1 MGDPT
6 VPAERRRYDAVKRSL
21 DVLAAGTG
29 LVLASPVM
37 AATAVV
43 VAATLGRPV
52 LFRQQR
58 PGRGGRPFE
67 IVKFRTM
74 REPDATVGDDNSEAR
89 MTRAGSRIR
98 SLSVDELP
106 NLWNVLKGDMSI
118 VGPRPLKTAYLT
130 RYSPRQLRRHEVRPG
145 LTGLAQVSGR
155 NALSWDDRLE
165 LDVWYVEHRS
175 LRLDLTVLVRTIGK
189 VLRREGVA
197 EEGHATVR
205 EFFGPTPTD
214 LRLIELAAVG
224 LPARPD
230 GSAAPPGG
238 APGASWALA
247 DAATLEVVA
256 GSRQGDP
263 GRMDW
268 VAVDR
273 SGRPMTWCG
282 FTELTPTT
290 ARIYIVA
297 CAEPADRGLIRPT
310 LQLLIARAHDLG
322 LKQLRL
328 EVDAQDA
335 ESRRTFADLSFRET
349 GARDSTT
356 IPMALTLV

>member
-118 VGPRPLKTAYLT
+118 VGRGRSRPRT
-130 RYSPRQLRRHEVRPG
+130 
-145 LTGLAQVSGR
+145 
-155 NALSWDDRLE
+155 
-165 LDVWYVEHRS
+165 
-175 LRLDLTVLVRTIGK
+175 
-189 VLRREGVA
+189 
-197 EEGHATVR
+197 
-205 EFFGPTPTD
+205 
-214 LRLIELAAVG
+214 
-224 LPARPD
+224 
-230 GSAAPPGG
+230 
-238 APGASWALA
+238 
-247 DAATLEVVA
+247 
-256 GSRQGDP
+256 
-263 GRMDW
+263 
-268 VAVDR
+268 
-273 SGRPMTWCG
+273 
-282 FTELTPTT
+282 
-290 ARIYIVA
+290 
-297 CAEPADRGLIRPT
+297 
-310 LQLLIARAHDLG
+310 
-322 LKQLRL
+322 
-328 EVDAQDA
+328 
-335 ESRRTFADLSFRET
+335 
-349 GARDSTT
+349 
-356 IPMALTLV
+356 